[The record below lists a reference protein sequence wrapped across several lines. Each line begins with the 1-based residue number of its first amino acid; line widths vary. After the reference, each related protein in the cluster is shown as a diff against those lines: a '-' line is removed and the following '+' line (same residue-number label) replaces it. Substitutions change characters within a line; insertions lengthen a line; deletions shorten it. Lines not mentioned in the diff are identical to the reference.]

1 MEDHRNGSKITRTE
15 TQASGGSKEG
25 VPLRANRRVGARC
38 YSVRGRLCLCIARLS
53 TGSFGL
59 KCPAIAVSCGLS
71 MAATDKLKLLASGKE
86 ADSRSAAVPD
96 AVPATEEDD
105 LPIPSDINTVFLGGL
120 FLLGILAACY
130 VAAEIV
136 LPIVLAFV
144 LSLVL
149 HPAMRALER
158 VHLPRGI
165 AAMLIILVLFGTL
178 GGLGLALSGPAAS
191 WAQEL
196 PAGIP
201 KLQERLSFLSRP
213 IAAFQK
219 FADQAQGLAQGDQ
232 PKAVPVAVQGSALSD
247 RLLTGTRSLAGG
259 LLETVL
265 VLFFLLVSGDTFLR
279 RLVEILPRFKNKRQ
293 AVDISQQIERDVSA
307 YLFTIT
313 IMNLAVGVATGA
325 VMALCGMSDPVLW
338 GTIAFL
344 LNYIPVLGPM
354 TGVVVFLLAGLLS
367 INSLWVAFLPAGLY
381 LLIHLVEG
389 ETVTPML
396 LARRF
401 TINPVLVIL
410 SLVFW
415 YWMWG
420 VPGAI
425 LSTPMLAIT
434 KIICDRIR
442 PLMAFGH
449 FMEG

>member
-1 MEDHRNGSKITRTE
+1 
-15 TQASGGSKEG
+15 
-25 VPLRANRRVGARC
+25 
-38 YSVRGRLCLCIARLS
+38 
-53 TGSFGL
+53 
-59 KCPAIAVSCGLS
+59 
-71 MAATDKLKLLASGKE
+71 MALIDQLKLLGSRKA
-86 ADSRSAAVPD
+86 ADRPSTAAPTAAAAD
-96 AVPATEEDD
+96 EDD
-105 LPIPSDINTVFLGGL
+105 LPIPSDINAVFLGGL
-120 FLLGILAACY
+120 FLLAMLAACY

-149 HPAMRALER
+149 QPAMRVLER
-158 VHLPRGI
+158 VYLPRGV
-165 AAMLIILVLFGTL
+165 AALLVILVLFGTL
-178 GGLGLALSGPAAS
+178 GGLGTALSGPATS
-191 WAQEL
+191 WAEKL
-196 PAGIP
+196 PTGIP

-219 FADQAQGLAQGDQ
+219 FADQAQGLAQGNQ

-247 RLLTGTRSLAGG
+247 RLLTSTRSLASG

-325 VMALCGMSDPVLW
+325 VMALCGMGDPVLW
-338 GTIAFL
+338 GTVAFL
-344 LNYIPVLGPM
+344 LNYIPILGPM

>member
-1 MEDHRNGSKITRTE
+1 
-15 TQASGGSKEG
+15 
-25 VPLRANRRVGARC
+25 
-38 YSVRGRLCLCIARLS
+38 
-53 TGSFGL
+53 
-59 KCPAIAVSCGLS
+59 
-71 MAATDKLKLLASGKE
+71 MAAIDKLKSLASRRA
-86 ADSRSAAVPD
+86 ADRPSAAAPIV
-96 AVPATEEDD
+96 AAPAGEDD
-105 LPIPSDINTVFLGGL
+105 LPIPADINTVFLGGL
-120 FLLGILAACY
+120 FLLAMLAACY

-149 HPAMRALER
+149 TPAMRVLER
-158 VHLPRGI
+158 VRLPRGI
-165 AAMLIILVLFGTL
+165 AAILLILVLFGTL
-178 GGLGLALSGPAAS
+178 GGLGTVLSGPATS
-191 WAQEL
+191 WAQKL
-196 PAGIP
+196 PTGIP
-201 KLQERLSFLSRP
+201 KLEERLSFLSRP

-219 FADQAQGLAQGDQ
+219 FADQAQGLTLGGE
-232 PKAVPVAVQGSALSD
+232 PKAVPVAVQGSGLSD
-247 RLLTGTRSLAGG
+247 RLLSGTRSFASG

-279 RLVEILPRFKNKRQ
+279 RLVEILPRFKDKRQ
-293 AVDISQQIERDVSA
+293 AVDISQQIESDVSA

-313 IMNLAVGVATGA
+313 IMNLAVGVATGT
-325 VMALCGMSDPVLW
+325 VMAICGVGDPVLW
-338 GTIAFL
+338 GTVAFL
-344 LNYIPVLGPM
+344 LNYIPILGPM
-354 TGVVVFLLAGLLS
+354 IGVVIFLFAGLLS
-367 INSLWVAFLPAGLY
+367 IDSLWAAFLPAGLY

-420 VPGAI
+420 VPGAV

>member
-1 MEDHRNGSKITRTE
+1 
-15 TQASGGSKEG
+15 
-25 VPLRANRRVGARC
+25 
-38 YSVRGRLCLCIARLS
+38 
-53 TGSFGL
+53 
-59 KCPAIAVSCGLS
+59 
-71 MAATDKLKLLASGKE
+71 MAAIDKLKLFASRGV
-86 ADSRSAAVPD
+86 ADRPSSAA
-96 AVPATEEDD
+96 PATAAAAEEDD
-105 LPIPSDINTVFLGGL
+105 LPIPSDIKTVFLGGL
-120 FLLGILAACY
+120 FLLGMLAACY

-149 HPAMRALER
+149 QPAMRALER
-158 VHLPRGI
+158 VYLPRGI
-165 AAMLIILVLFGTL
+165 AAMLVILLLFGTL
-178 GGLGLALSGPAAS
+178 GGLGTALSGPAAS
-191 WAQEL
+191 WAQKL
-196 PAGIP
+196 PTGVP

-232 PKAVPVAVQGSALSD
+232 PKAVPVTVQGSALSD
-247 RLLTGTRSLAGG
+247 RLLTGTRSFASG

-279 RLVEILPRFKNKRQ
+279 RLVEILPRFKDKRQ
-293 AVDISQQIERDVSA
+293 AVDISQQIESDVSA

-313 IMNLAVGVATGA
+313 IMNLAVGLATGT
-325 VMALCGMSDPVLW
+325 VVALCGVGDPVLW
-338 GTIAFL
+338 GTVAFL
-344 LNYIPVLGPM
+344 LNYIPILGPM
-354 TGVVVFLLAGLLS
+354 IGVVVFLLAGLLS
-367 INSLWVAFLPAGLY
+367 IDSLWAAFLPAGLY

-449 FMEG
+449 FIEG

>member
-1 MEDHRNGSKITRTE
+1 
-15 TQASGGSKEG
+15 
-25 VPLRANRRVGARC
+25 
-38 YSVRGRLCLCIARLS
+38 
-53 TGSFGL
+53 
-59 KCPAIAVSCGLS
+59 
-71 MAATDKLKLLASGKE
+71 MAAIDKLKLLASRKE
-86 ADSRSAAVPD
+86 ADSPSAAVPV

-120 FLLGILAACY
+120 FLLGMLAACY

-178 GGLGLALSGPAAS
+178 GGLGAALSGPAAS

-247 RLLTGTRSLAGG
+247 RLFTGTRSLASG

-338 GTIAFL
+338 GTVAFL

>member
-1 MEDHRNGSKITRTE
+1 M
-15 TQASGGSKEG
+15 
-25 VPLRANRRVGARC
+25 
-38 YSVRGRLCLCIARLS
+38 
-53 TGSFGL
+53 
-59 KCPAIAVSCGLS
+59 PAIA
-71 MAATDKLKLLASGKE
+71 KLKLLASRKA
-86 ADSRSAAVPD
+86 ADRPLAAAPPASAAPD
-96 AVPATEEDD
+96 EDD
-105 LPIPSDINTVFLGGL
+105 MPIPSDIKTVFLGGL
-120 FLLGILAACY
+120 FLLAMLAACY
-130 VAAEIV
+130 VASEIV

-149 HPAMRALER
+149 QPAMRVFER
-158 VHLPRGI
+158 IRLPRGI
-165 AAMLIILVLFGTL
+165 AAMLLILVLFGTL
-178 GGLGLALSGPAAS
+178 GGLGTALSGPAAN
-191 WAQEL
+191 WAQKL
-196 PAGIP
+196 PTGIP

-213 IAAFQK
+213 IGALQK
-219 FADQAQGLAQGDQ
+219 FAEQAQGLTQGGEL
-232 PKAVPVAVQGSALSD
+232 KAVPVAVQGSGLSD
-247 RLLTGTRSLAGG
+247 QLLSGTRSFASG

-293 AVDISQQIERDVSA
+293 AVDISQQIESDVSV

-313 IMNLAVGVATGA
+313 IMNVAVGVATGA
-325 VMALCGMSDPVLW
+325 VMAFCGVGDPILW
-338 GTIAFL
+338 GTVAFL
-344 LNYIPVLGPM
+344 LNYIPILGPM
-354 TGVVVFLLAGLLS
+354 IGVVVFLLAGLLS
-367 INSLWVAFLPAGLY
+367 IDLLWLAFLPAGLY
-381 LLIHLVEG
+381 LLIHFVEG

-420 VPGAI
+420 VPGAV

>member
-1 MEDHRNGSKITRTE
+1 M
-15 TQASGGSKEG
+15 
-25 VPLRANRRVGARC
+25 
-38 YSVRGRLCLCIARLS
+38 
-53 TGSFGL
+53 
-59 KCPAIAVSCGLS
+59 PAI
-71 MAATDKLKLLASGKE
+71 DKFRLLASRK
-86 ADSRSAAVPD
+86 APDRPSVAVPID
-96 AVPATEEDD
+96 VPPVDQEDS
-105 LPIPSDINTVFLGGL
+105 PVPSDIKAVFLGGL
-120 FLLGILAACY
+120 FLLALLAACY

-149 HPAMRALER
+149 QPAMRMLER
-158 VHLPRGI
+158 IHLPRGI
-165 AAMLIILVLFGTL
+165 AAMLMILVVFGTL
-178 GGLGLALSGPAAS
+178 GGLGAALSVPATN
-191 WAQEL
+191 WAQKL
-196 PAGIP
+196 PTGIP
-201 KLQERLSFLSRP
+201 KLEERLSFLSRP
-213 IAAFQK
+213 IETFQK
-219 FADQAQGLAQGDQ
+219 FVDQAQGFTQGNG
-232 PKAVPVAVQGSALSD
+232 PKAVPVAVQGSGLSTQ
-247 RLLTGTRSLAGG
+247 LLSGTRSFASG

-279 RLVEILPRFKNKRQ
+279 RLVEILPRFKDKRQ
-293 AVDISQQIERDVSA
+293 AVDISRQIESDVSA

-325 VMALCGMSDPVLW
+325 VMALCGVGDPVLW
-338 GTIAFL
+338 GTVAFL
-344 LNYIPVLGPM
+344 LNYIPILGPM
-354 TGVVVFLLAGLLS
+354 TGVVVFLLVGLLS
-367 INSLWVAFLPAGLY
+367 SNSLWGAFLPAALY

-389 ETVTPML
+389 ETVTPLL

>member
-1 MEDHRNGSKITRTE
+1 M
-15 TQASGGSKEG
+15 
-25 VPLRANRRVGARC
+25 
-38 YSVRGRLCLCIARLS
+38 
-53 TGSFGL
+53 
-59 KCPAIAVSCGLS
+59 AVI
-71 MAATDKLKLLASGKE
+71 DQLKLLGSRKA
-86 ADSRSAAVPD
+86 ADRPSTAAPTAAAAD
-96 AVPATEEDD
+96 EDD
-105 LPIPSDINTVFLGGL
+105 LPIPSDINAVFLGGL
-120 FLLGILAACY
+120 FLLAMLAACY

-149 HPAMRALER
+149 QPAMRVLER
-158 VHLPRGI
+158 VYLPRGV
-165 AAMLIILVLFGTL
+165 AALLVILVLFGTL
-178 GGLGLALSGPAAS
+178 GGLGTALSGPATS
-191 WAQEL
+191 WAEKL
-196 PAGIP
+196 PTGIP

-219 FADQAQGLAQGDQ
+219 FADQAQGLAQGNQ

-247 RLLTGTRSLAGG
+247 RLLTSTRSLASG

-325 VMALCGMSDPVLW
+325 VMALCGMGDPVLW
-338 GTIAFL
+338 GTIAFV
-344 LNYIPVLGPM
+344 LNYIPILGPM

-381 LLIHLVEG
+381 LLIHFVEG
-389 ETVTPML
+389 ETVTPIL

>member
-1 MEDHRNGSKITRTE
+1 
-15 TQASGGSKEG
+15 
-25 VPLRANRRVGARC
+25 
-38 YSVRGRLCLCIARLS
+38 
-53 TGSFGL
+53 
-59 KCPAIAVSCGLS
+59 
-71 MAATDKLKLLASGKE
+71 MALIDQLKLLGSRKA
-86 ADSRSAAVPD
+86 ADRPSTAAPTAAAAD
-96 AVPATEEDD
+96 EDD
-105 LPIPSDINTVFLGGL
+105 LPIPSDINAVFLGGL
-120 FLLGILAACY
+120 FLLAMLAACY

-144 LSLVL
+144 FSLVL
-149 HPAMRALER
+149 QPAMRVLER
-158 VHLPRGI
+158 VYLPRGV
-165 AAMLIILVLFGTL
+165 AALLVILVLFGTL
-178 GGLGLALSGPAAS
+178 GGLGTALSGPATS
-191 WAQEL
+191 WAEKL
-196 PAGIP
+196 PTGIP

-247 RLLTGTRSLAGG
+247 RLLTGTRSLASG

-325 VMALCGMSDPVLW
+325 VMALCGMGDPVLW
-338 GTIAFL
+338 GTIAFV
-344 LNYIPVLGPM
+344 LNYIPILGPM

-389 ETVTPML
+389 ETVTPIL

>member
-1 MEDHRNGSKITRTE
+1 MT
-15 TQASGGSKEG
+15 
-25 VPLRANRRVGARC
+25 
-38 YSVRGRLCLCIARLS
+38 
-53 TGSFGL
+53 
-59 KCPAIAVSCGLS
+59 AIS
-71 MAATDKLKLLASGKE
+71 KLKLLASRKA
-86 ADSRSAAVPD
+86 ADRPLAAAQPD
-96 AVPATEEDD
+96 AAAADEDD
-105 LPIPSDINTVFLGGL
+105 LSIPPDITTVFLGGL
-120 FLLGILAACY
+120 FFLAMLAACY
-130 VAAEIV
+130 VASEIV

-149 HPAMRALER
+149 QPAMRALER
-158 VHLPRGI
+158 FHLPRGI
-165 AAMLIILVLFGTL
+165 AAIFLILVLFGTL
-178 GGLGLALSGPAAS
+178 GGLGAALSAPAAS
-191 WAQEL
+191 WAQKL
-196 PAGIP
+196 PTGIP

-213 IAAFQK
+213 IAAVQK
-219 FADQAQGLAQGDQ
+219 FADQAQGLTQGDQ
-232 PKAVPVAVQGSALSD
+232 PKAVPVAVQGSGLSD
-247 RLLTGTRSLAGG
+247 RLLTGTRSLASG

-293 AVDISQQIERDVSA
+293 AVDIFQQIQSDVSA

-313 IMNLAVGVATGA
+313 IMNLAVGLATGT
-325 VMALCGMSDPVLW
+325 VMALCGVGDPVLW
-338 GTIAFL
+338 GAVAFL
-344 LNYIPVLGPM
+344 LNYIPILGPM
-354 TGVVVFLLAGLLS
+354 IGVVVFVLVGLLS
-367 INSLWVAFLPAGLY
+367 INSLWEAFLPAGLY

-389 ETVTPML
+389 ETVTPLL

-401 TINPVLVIL
+401 TINPVLVVL
-410 SLVFW
+410 ALVFW

>member
-1 MEDHRNGSKITRTE
+1 
-15 TQASGGSKEG
+15 
-25 VPLRANRRVGARC
+25 
-38 YSVRGRLCLCIARLS
+38 
-53 TGSFGL
+53 
-59 KCPAIAVSCGLS
+59 
-71 MAATDKLKLLASGKE
+71 MAAMNQLELLAGRKS
-86 ADSRSAAVPD
+86 ADRPSAAAPTAAAD
-96 AVPATEEDD
+96 ADEDD
-105 LPIPSDINTVFLGGL
+105 LPIPSDINTVLLGGL
-120 FLLGILAACY
+120 FVLAMLAACY

-149 HPAMRALER
+149 TPAMRVLQR
-158 VHLPRGI
+158 VHLPRGL
-165 AAMLIILVLFGTL
+165 AAMLVILVLFATL
-178 GGLGLALSGPAAS
+178 GGLGAMLSAPATS
-191 WAQEL
+191 WAQKL
-196 PAGIP
+196 PTGIP

-213 IAAFQK
+213 IAAVQK
-219 FADQAQGLAQGDQ
+219 FADQAQGLTIGGEA
-232 PKAVPVAVQGSALSD
+232 KVVPVAVQGSGLSD
-247 RLLTGTRSLAGG
+247 RLLSGTRTFASG

-279 RLVEILPRFKNKRQ
+279 RLVEILPRFKDKRQ
-293 AVDISQQIERDVSA
+293 AVDISKQIESDVAA

-313 IMNLAVGVATGA
+313 IMNLVVGVATGA
-325 VMALCGMSDPVLW
+325 VMALCGVGDPVLW
-338 GTIAFL
+338 GTVAFL
-344 LNYIPVLGPM
+344 LNYIPILGPM
-354 TGVVVFLLAGLLS
+354 SGVAVFLLAGLLS
-367 INSLWVAFLPAGLY
+367 IDSLWAAFLPAGLY
-381 LLIHLVEG
+381 LLIHVVEG

-434 KIICDRIR
+434 KIISDRIR

>member
-1 MEDHRNGSKITRTE
+1 MAT
-15 TQASGGSKEG
+15 
-25 VPLRANRRVGARC
+25 
-38 YSVRGRLCLCIARLS
+38 IA
-53 TGSFGL
+53 
-59 KCPAIAVSCGLS
+59 
-71 MAATDKLKLLASGKE
+71 KLKLLASRKA
-86 ADSRSAAVPD
+86 ADPPLAAAPLAAAVAD
-96 AVPATEEDD
+96 QED
-105 LPIPSDINTVFLGGL
+105 LPVPSNINTVFLGGL
-120 FLLGILAACY
+120 FLLAMLAACY
-130 VAAEIV
+130 VASEIV

-144 LSLVL
+144 ISLVL
-149 HPAMRALER
+149 QPGMRVLER
-158 VHLPRGI
+158 VRLPRGI
-165 AAMLIILVLFGTL
+165 AAILLILVLFGTL
-178 GGLGLALSGPAAS
+178 GGFGTVLSGPATS
-191 WAQEL
+191 WAQKL
-196 PAGIP
+196 PTGIP
-201 KLQERLSFLSRP
+201 KLEERLSFLSRP

-219 FADQAQGLAQGDQ
+219 FVDQAQGLTLGGE
-232 PKAVPVAVQGSALSD
+232 PKAVPVAVQGSGLSD
-247 RLLTGTRSLAGG
+247 RLLSGTRSFASG

-279 RLVEILPRFKNKRQ
+279 RLVEILPRFKDKRQ
-293 AVDISQQIERDVSA
+293 AVDISQQIESDVSA

-313 IMNLAVGVATGA
+313 IMNLAVGVAAGT
-325 VMALCGMSDPVLW
+325 VMAICGVGDPVLW

-344 LNYIPVLGPM
+344 LNYIPILGPM
-354 TGVVVFLLAGLLS
+354 IGVVVYLLAGFLS
-367 INSLWVAFLPAGLY
+367 IDSLWGAFLPAGLY

>member
-1 MEDHRNGSKITRTE
+1 M
-15 TQASGGSKEG
+15 
-25 VPLRANRRVGARC
+25 
-38 YSVRGRLCLCIARLS
+38 
-53 TGSFGL
+53 
-59 KCPAIAVSCGLS
+59 PAIA
-71 MAATDKLKLLASGKE
+71 KLKLLASRKA
-86 ADSRSAAVPD
+86 ADRPLAAAPPASAAPD
-96 AVPATEEDD
+96 EDD
-105 LPIPSDINTVFLGGL
+105 MPIPSDIKTVFLGGL
-120 FLLGILAACY
+120 FLLAMLAACY
-130 VAAEIV
+130 VASDIV

-149 HPAMRALER
+149 QPAMRVFER
-158 VHLPRGI
+158 IRLPRGI
-165 AAMLIILVLFGTL
+165 AAMLLILVLFGTL
-178 GGLGLALSGPAAS
+178 GGLGTALSGPAAN
-191 WAQEL
+191 WAQKL
-196 PAGIP
+196 PTGIP

-213 IAAFQK
+213 IAALQK
-219 FADQAQGLAQGDQ
+219 FAEQAQGLTQGGEL
-232 PKAVPVAVQGSALSD
+232 KAVPVAVQGSGLSD
-247 RLLTGTRSLAGG
+247 QLLSGTRSFASG

-293 AVDISQQIERDVSA
+293 AVDISQQIESDVSV

-313 IMNLAVGVATGA
+313 IMNVAVGVGTGA
-325 VMALCGMSDPVLW
+325 VMAFCGVGDPILW
-338 GTIAFL
+338 GTVAFL
-344 LNYIPVLGPM
+344 LNYIPILGPM
-354 TGVVVFLLAGLLS
+354 IGVVVFLLAGLLS
-367 INSLWVAFLPAGLY
+367 IDLLWLAFLPAGLY

-420 VPGAI
+420 VPGAV

>member
-1 MEDHRNGSKITRTE
+1 
-15 TQASGGSKEG
+15 
-25 VPLRANRRVGARC
+25 
-38 YSVRGRLCLCIARLS
+38 
-53 TGSFGL
+53 
-59 KCPAIAVSCGLS
+59 
-71 MAATDKLKLLASGKE
+71 MAAIDKLKLLASRKE
-86 ADSRSAAVPD
+86 ADSPSAAVPVT
-96 AVPATEEDD
+96 VPATEEDD
-105 LPIPSDINTVFLGGL
+105 LPIPSDINTVFLGDL
-120 FLLGILAACY
+120 FLLGMLAACY

-136 LPIVLAFV
+136 LPIV

-165 AAMLIILVLFGTL
+165 AAMLVILVLFGTL
-178 GGLGLALSGPAAS
+178 GGLGAALSGPAAS

-219 FADQAQGLAQGDQ
+219 FVDRAQGLAQGDQ

-247 RLLTGTRSLAGG
+247 RLITGTRSLASG

-293 AVDISQQIERDVSA
+293 AVDISQQIESDVSA

-313 IMNLAVGVATGA
+313 IMNLAVGVATGV
-325 VMALCGMSDPVLW
+325 VMALCGMGDPVLW
-338 GTIAFL
+338 GTVAFL
-344 LNYIPVLGPM
+344 LNYIPILGPM

-410 SLVFW
+410 LLVFW

>member
-1 MEDHRNGSKITRTE
+1 M
-15 TQASGGSKEG
+15 A
-25 VPLRANRRVGARC
+25 
-38 YSVRGRLCLCIARLS
+38 
-53 TGSFGL
+53 
-59 KCPAIAVSCGLS
+59 AIA
-71 MAATDKLKLLASGKE
+71 KLKLLSSRRA
-86 ADSRSAAVPD
+86 ADVPPVTVPTAAAAD
-96 AVPATEEDD
+96 EDD
-105 LPIPSDINTVFLGGL
+105 LPIPSDIKAVFLGGL
-120 FLLGILAACY
+120 FLVAMLGACY
-130 VAAEIV
+130 VASDIV

-149 HPAMRALER
+149 QPAMRALER
-158 VHLPRGI
+158 LRLPRGI
-165 AAMLIILVLFGTL
+165 AAVFLILVLFGTL
-178 GGLGLALSGPAAS
+178 GGLGAALSGPAAS
-191 WAQEL
+191 WAQKL
-196 PAGIP
+196 PSGIP
-201 KLQERLSFLSRP
+201 KLEERLSFLSRP

-219 FADQAQGLAQGDQ
+219 FADQAQGITLGGE
-232 PKAVPVAVQGSALSD
+232 PKAVPVTVQGSGLSD
-247 RLLTGTRSLAGG
+247 RLLSGTRSFASG

-279 RLVEILPRFKNKRQ
+279 RLVEILPRFKDKRQ
-293 AVDISQQIERDVSA
+293 AVDISQQIESDVSA

-313 IMNLAVGVATGA
+313 IMNLAVGVAIGT
-325 VMALCGMSDPVLW
+325 VMTFCGVGDPVLW
-338 GTIAFL
+338 GTVAFL
-344 LNYIPVLGPM
+344 LNYIPILGPM
-354 TGVVVFLLAGLLS
+354 IGVAVFLLAGLLS
-367 INSLWVAFLPAGLY
+367 IDSLWGAFLPAGLY

-449 FMEG
+449 FMEA

>member
-1 MEDHRNGSKITRTE
+1 M
-15 TQASGGSKEG
+15 A
-25 VPLRANRRVGARC
+25 
-38 YSVRGRLCLCIARLS
+38 
-53 TGSFGL
+53 
-59 KCPAIAVSCGLS
+59 AIA
-71 MAATDKLKLLASGKE
+71 KLKLLSSRRA
-86 ADSRSAAVPD
+86 ADVPTAAAPTAAD
-96 AVPATEEDD
+96 ADEDD
-105 LPIPSDINTVFLGGL
+105 LPIPSDIKAVFLGGL
-120 FLLGILAACY
+120 FLLAMLGACY
-130 VAAEIV
+130 VASDIV

-149 HPAMRALER
+149 QPAMRALER
-158 VHLPRGI
+158 VRLPRGI
-165 AAMLIILVLFGTL
+165 AAVFLILVLFGTL
-178 GGLGLALSGPAAS
+178 GGLGAALSGPAAS
-191 WAQEL
+191 WAQKL
-196 PAGIP
+196 PTGVP

-219 FADQAQGLAQGDQ
+219 FADQAQGITLGGE
-232 PKAVPVAVQGSALSD
+232 PKAVPVTVQGSGLSD
-247 RLLTGTRSLAGG
+247 RLLSGTRSFASG

-279 RLVEILPRFKNKRQ
+279 RLVEILPRFKDKRQ
-293 AVDISQQIERDVSA
+293 AVDISQQIESDVSA

-313 IMNLAVGVATGA
+313 VMNLAVGVAIGT
-325 VMALCGMSDPVLW
+325 VMTFCGVGDPVLW
-338 GTIAFL
+338 GTVAFL
-344 LNYIPVLGPM
+344 LNYIPILGPM
-354 TGVVVFLLAGLLS
+354 IGVGVFLLAGLLS
-367 INSLWVAFLPAGLY
+367 IDSLWGAFLPAGLY